1 MIYDKFRNTDVQ
13 TGEDIC
19 GPELGQIK
27 LIIIIINNLP
37 STFYNFF
44 EKQNKIKFAKQNK
57 TLENKTKLNFYK
69 TEQNFIKPN
78 VTKKI
83 KKKKNSKTKQNF
95 YKTKQNKTFAKGTK
109 QKSRTFENKIKQL
122 KTLKK
127 QNKT

>member
-1 MIYDKFRNTDVQ
+1 MSLIFMLHKDLIWIDRYIERYMIYDKFRNTDVQ

-57 TLENKTKLNFYK
+57 TEQNVCKRNKTKK
-69 TEQNFIKPN
+69 QNFWKQDKT
-78 VTKKI
+78 TK
-83 KKKKNSKTKQNF
+83 NFEKTKQN
-95 YKTKQNKTFAKGTK
+95 
-109 QKSRTFENKIKQL
+109 IIC
-122 KTLKK
+122 
-127 QNKT
+127 